1 VSPVLQTV
9 TNRDTERA
17 NRAIRAISKIAESA
31 SYVFS
36 IPGESST
43 PPASTNSIFGFND
56 YRNQFDGTAV
66 LTKRACAFESTLH
79 FSP

>member
-1 VSPVLQTV
+1 MHPIGDIAKS
-9 TNRDTERA
+9 
-17 NRAIRAISKIAESA
+17 ISC
-31 SYVFS
+31 VFS
-36 IPGESST
+36 IGVESST

-66 LTKRACAFESTLH
+66 LTKRACAFESKLH